1 MSQVEVTLKS
11 GKTIKVRTDEVEG
24 LRKGGFLGTSKAKKK
39 EEKQETKT
47 KEEKGTGTITKA
59 NFKK

>member
-24 LRKGGFLGTSKAKKK
+24 LRKGGFLGKAKKK

-47 KEEKGTGTITKA
+47 KEEKGAGTITKA